1 MDCAK
6 CNGCAETGKHAYSA
20 QCCFQYQ
27 IRACSTTDVQLHSNT
42 KIFFLLFLQRRKE
55 VEFRHGLRAV

>member
-6 CNGCAETGKHAYSA
+6 CNGCAETGKHAN
-20 QCCFQYQ
+20 YQ
-27 IRACSTTDVQLHSNT
+27 IRACSTTDVQLQLHSN
-42 KIFFLLFLQRRKE
+42 KDFFFLLFLQRRKE